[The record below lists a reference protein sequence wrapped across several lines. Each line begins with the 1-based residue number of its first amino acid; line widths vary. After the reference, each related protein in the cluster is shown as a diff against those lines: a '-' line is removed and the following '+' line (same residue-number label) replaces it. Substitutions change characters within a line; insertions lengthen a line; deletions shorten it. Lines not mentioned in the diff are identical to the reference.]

1 MATVTLAEA
10 KKQCRVTHDL
20 ENDLIQIYMDAA
32 DDWIRNFL
40 NQDQIPQKSAVKSAA
55 LLIVE
60 DLYYGRAAHT
70 EMKKYRNPA
79 IDSLLYPYRVEIG
92 I

>member
-10 KKQCRVTHDL
+10 KKQCRVTHSL
-20 ENDLIQIYMDAA
+20 EDDLIQLYMDAA

-40 NQDQIPQKSAVKSAA
+40 NQEQIPQKPAIRAAA
-55 LLIVE
+55 LMIVE
-60 DLYYGRAAHT
+60 DLY
-70 EMKKYRNPA
+70 RNRSA
-79 IDSLLYPYRVEIG
+79 QADIKLYKNEAVDNLLYPYRVEIG